1 MDAPDSHCQRL
12 RAGQGLDE
20 LEEYGCS
27 LSWTPKNW
35 CKAKNNEDKEGGYRF
50 RWIVLF
56 TIVWIWIWI
65 LHGYMIWVY
74 IYTTNICIIC
84 MIWVFS
90 SNGMKWVC
98 STGDMLQWWRC
109 KCQWRGFTRIY
120 HEEWWGDWSLD
131 TTYSIIFIC
140 TYIYIHTQLPEMEG
154 HWRIKFGLKNHN
166 VHKPFAGWR
175 TLSAPLTWHVGSSV

>member
-84 MIWVFS
+84 IIWVFS

-109 KCQWRGFTRIY
+109 KMSMTRIY
-120 HEEWWGDWSLD
+120 TDLPWRMMGRLVIGH
-131 TTYSIIFIC
+131 YIQY
-140 TYIYIHTQLPEMEG
+140 YIYVYLCIYMYIYTASRDG
-154 HWRIKFGLKNHN
+154 RSLKD
-166 VHKPFAGWR
+166 
-175 TLSAPLTWHVGSSV
+175 